1 MQTALRQAQ
10 NDTLRQTQDD
20 TLRQAQEDQE
30 MIDACKK
37 HGVDEIYKL
46 RVPVSG
52 EDFTEAL
59 VKYPSL
65 NSYSIAMTLEDTNP
79 LKGKLI
85 VLNDMFLEGDRRMLE
100 PEKSTMNMKIF
111 LRACTA
117 IDRILDLKAAGIK
130 KKSMTA
136 L

>member
-1 MQTALRQAQ
+1 MQTGKTEQ
-10 NDTLRQTQDD
+10 
-20 TLRQAQEDQE
+20 QEDQE
-30 MIDACKK
+30 LIDAAKK
-37 HGVDEIYKL
+37 HGVDEVYKL
-46 RVPVSG
+46 IVPVND
-52 EDFTEAL
+52 EDYAEAI

-100 PEKSTMNMKIF
+100 PDKSTMNMKIF

-117 IDRILDLKAAGIK
+117 LDRILDLKAAGIK

-136 L
+136 S

>member
-1 MQTALRQAQ
+1 MQTEKT
-10 NDTLRQTQDD
+10 DEEIPVEK
-20 TLRQAQEDQE
+20 EDFE
-30 MIDACKK
+30 MVEAAKR
-37 HGVDEIYKL
+37 HGVDEVYKL
-46 RVPVSG
+46 FIPVG
-52 EDFTEAL
+52 PADPAITVL

-65 NSYSIAMTLEDTNP
+65 NAYSVAMTMEDTNP

-130 KKSMTA
+130 KKSLTA
-136 L
+136 S

>member
-1 MQTALRQAQ
+1 MQTEKTESELAA
-10 NDTLRQTQDD
+10 
-20 TLRQAQEDQE
+20 EKEIQE
-30 MIDACKK
+30 MIEAAKK
-37 HGVDEIYKL
+37 HGVDEVYKL
-46 RVPVSG
+46 TVPINEEYV
-52 EDFTEAL
+52 EAL

-65 NSYSIAMTLEDTNP
+65 NAYSIGLTLEDTNP

-117 IDRILDLKAAGIK
+117 IDRIVDLKTAMIK
-130 KKSMTA
+130 KKSLTVQ
-136 L
+136 